1 MKEQLSRFVSKSIWV
16 AIILFAIRCAISWKD
31 LAENASLYNL
41 YGFAGEAIG
50 MTAILM
56 AAYERFLWQFIP
68 FEDVPVL
75 RKVYTGTIK
84 SSYDNLERKATLRI
98 KQSLLSVHVTLITQ
112 ESRSQS
118 LSASID
124 EILGEK
130 QLTYCYLNTPKSKVR
145 HRNEVHY
152 GTAMLCV
159 ENPNRLTG
167 RYYTDRK
174 TIGDM
179 EFSAKQA
186 DSVGYS

>member
-16 AIILFAIRCAISWKD
+16 AIILFAFRCAISWKD

-56 AAYERFLWQFIP
+56 AAYERFLWQFMP

-145 HRNEVHY
+145 HRSKVHY

-179 EFSAKQA
+179 EFSAK
-186 DSVGYS
+186 

>member
-1 MKEQLSRFVSKSIWV
+1 MKDQLSKFVSKYIWM
-16 AIILFAIRCAISWKD
+16 AIVLFALRCAISWKD
-31 LAENASLYNL
+31 LTANASLYNL

-50 MTAILM
+50 VAAILM
-56 AAYERFLWQFIP
+56 AAYERFLWKFMP

-75 RKVYTGTIK
+75 RKVYTGIIK
-84 SSYDNLERKATLRI
+84 SSYDNLERKATLKI
-98 KQSLLSVHVTLITQ
+98 KQSLLSVHITLITN

-145 HRNEVHY
+145 HRSEVHY

-179 EFSAKQA
+179 EFSSK
-186 DSVGYS
+186 